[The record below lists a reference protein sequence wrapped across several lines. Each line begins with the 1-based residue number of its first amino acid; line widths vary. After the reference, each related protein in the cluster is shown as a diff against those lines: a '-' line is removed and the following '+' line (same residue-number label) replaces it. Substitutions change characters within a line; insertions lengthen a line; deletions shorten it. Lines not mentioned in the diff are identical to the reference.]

1 MIKGDNDTLGIEVVR
16 EGKVLRF
23 IGHFTKEI
31 KSEMT
36 MYVADARTMFD
47 STGLTE
53 LKAKDGRVVGV
64 ISYEPQGTIFYFI
77 ANQGM
82 DLISVDSNSL
92 KKAVMKAVRG
102 KSARGGKP
110 DQRRVSS
117 KKQSLFY

>member
-53 LKAKDGRVVGV
+53 LKAKD
-64 ISYEPQGTIFYFI
+64 
-77 ANQGM
+77 
-82 DLISVDSNSL
+82 
-92 KKAVMKAVRG
+92 
-102 KSARGGKP
+102 
-110 DQRRVSS
+110 
-117 KKQSLFY
+117 